1 MTNRGWILERRPVE
15 KLDASCFAWRE
26 MELAPL
32 TPGQVRVRTLLL
44 SLDPT
49 NRIWASAAESYL
61 PPAPL
66 GEVMRGIAV
75 GVVEE
80 SADPRWQPGSLV
92 QGLLGW
98 QERAVLAGAALTPLP
113 PGVTPEQWFAVFG
126 HIGMTAY
133 FGLLD
138 VGQAKAGET
147 LVVSAAAGAVG
158 SLAGQIGKILGMR
171 VVGIA
176 GGADKC
182 AWLTGTLGFDA
193 AIDYKSE
200 NVAQRLRELC
210 PSGID
215 VVFENV
221 GGEIMDACLGRLA
234 LRGRVALCGLISQYN
249 ATTPPAGPRN
259 LGNVLM
265 QRGRIEGF
273 IVLDYLARAG
283 EAFARLGEWLAAGRL
298 HYATDVVHG
307 LENAPAA
314 LDRLFAGANRGKLM
328 LQVAENRE
336 AFGLP

>member
-1 MTNRGWILERRPVE
+1 MKNQGWILERRPVE
-15 KLDASCFAWRE
+15 KLDASCLAWRE
-26 MELAPL
+26 LEVPPLA
-32 TPGQVRVRTLLL
+32 PGQVRVKTLLL

-75 GVVEE
+75 GAVEE
-80 SADPRWQPGSLV
+80 SADPRWQAGQLV
-92 QGLLGW
+92 QGMLGW
-98 QERAVLAGAALTPLP
+98 QERAVVAGAALTPLP

-138 VGQAKAGET
+138 VGRAQAGET

-158 SLAGQIGKILGMR
+158 SLVGQMGKILGMR

-182 AWLTGTLGFDA
+182 GWLTGTLGFDA
-193 AIDYKSE
+193 AIDHKSE
-200 NVAQRLRELC
+200 NVAKRLRELC

-221 GGEIMDACLGRLA
+221 GGEILDACLGRLA
-234 LRGRVALCGLISQYN
+234 LRGRVVLCGLISQYN
-249 ATTPPAGPRN
+249 ATAPPAGPRN

-273 IVLDYLARAG
+273 IVLDYLGRAG
-283 EAFARLGEWLAAGRL
+283 EAMARLSEWVAAGKL
-298 HYATDVVHG
+298 QYSTDVVHG
-307 LENAPAA
+307 LENAPEA
-314 LDRLFAGANRGKLM
+314 LDRLFRGANRGKLM
-328 LQVAENRE
+328 LRAGEN
-336 AFGLP
+336 G

>member
-1 MTNRGWILERRPVE
+1 MKNHGWILERRPVE
-15 KLDASCFAWRE
+15 KLDASCLAWRE

-32 TPGQVRVRTLLL
+32 APGQVRVKTLLL

-80 SADPRWQPGSLV
+80 SADPRWQAGQLG
-92 QGLLGW
+92 QGMLGW
-98 QERAVLAGAALTPLP
+98 QERAVVSGGSLTPLP
-113 PGVTPEQWFAVFG
+113 AGVTPEQWFAVFG

-158 SLAGQIGKILGMR
+158 SLVGQIGKILGMR

-182 AWLTGTLGFDA
+182 AWITGTLGFDG
-193 AIDYKSE
+193 AIDYTNE
-200 NVAQRLRELC
+200 NVAKRLRELC

-221 GGEIMDACLGRLA
+221 GGEVLDACLSRLA
-234 LRGRVALCGLISQYN
+234 LRGRVVLCGLISQYN
-249 ATTPPAGPRN
+249 ATAPPPGPRN
-259 LGNVLM
+259 LANLLM
-265 QRGRIEGF
+265 QRGRMEGF
-273 IVLDYLARAG
+273 IVLDFLERAG
-283 EAFARLGEWLAAGRL
+283 EAMARLGEWVAAGKLR
-298 HYATDVVHG
+298 YATDIVDG

-328 LQVAENRE
+328 LRVGEN
-336 AFGLP
+336 G

>member
-1 MTNRGWILERRPVE
+1 MKNHGWILERRPVE
-15 KLDASCFAWRE
+15 KLDASCLAWRE

-32 TPGQVRVRTLLL
+32 APGQVRVKTLLL

-80 SADPRWQPGSLV
+80 SADPRWQAGQLG
-92 QGLLGW
+92 QGMLGW
-98 QERAVLAGAALTPLP
+98 QERAVVSGGSLTPLP
-113 PGVTPEQWFAVFG
+113 AGVTPEQWFAVFG

-158 SLAGQIGKILGMR
+158 SLVGQIGKILGMR

-182 AWLTGTLGFDA
+182 AWITGTLGFDG
-193 AIDYKSE
+193 AIDYKNE
-200 NVAQRLRELC
+200 NVAKRLRELC

-221 GGEIMDACLGRLA
+221 GGEVLDACLGRLA
-234 LRGRVALCGLISQYN
+234 LRGRVVLCGLISQYN
-249 ATTPPAGPRN
+249 ATAPPPGPRN
-259 LGNVLM
+259 LANLLM
-265 QRGRIEGF
+265 QRGRMEGF
-273 IVLDYLARAG
+273 IVLDFLERAG
-283 EAFARLGEWLAAGRL
+283 EAMARLGEWVAAGKLR
-298 HYATDVVHG
+298 YATDIVDG

-328 LQVAENRE
+328 LRVGEN
-336 AFGLP
+336 G